1 MSIHVVA
8 VNRKAYYDYHVVE
21 SLEAGIAL
29 TGTEI
34 KSVRA
39 GAVNLREA
47 YAQVEKGEVWL
58 LNAHIARYEAGNRNN
73 HEPTRPRRLLLHR
86 RQIHDLE
93 RQIQEKGV
101 TLIPLKL
108 YLKDQLAKVEL
119 GLVRGKKQYDKRES
133 IARREAERDIARA
146 VRREVL
152 APGR

>member
-8 VNRKAYYDYHVVE
+8 MNRKAYYDYHVLE

-47 YAQVEKGEVWL
+47 YAQVVEGEVWL
-58 LNAHIARYEAGNRNN
+58 LNTHIARYEAGNRNN

-86 RQIHDLE
+86 RQIHELQ

-133 IARREAERDIARA
+133 IARREAEREMARA
-146 VRREVL
+146 VRREAL

>member
-1 MSIHVVA
+1 VSIHVVA
-8 VNRKAYYDYHVVE
+8 MNRKAYYDYHVLE

-47 YAQVEKGEVWL
+47 YAQVVEGEVWL
-58 LNAHIARYEAGNRNN
+58 LNTHIARYEAGNRNN

-86 RQIHDLE
+86 RQIHELQ

-146 VRREVL
+146 VRREAL

>member
-1 MSIHVVA
+1 M
-8 VNRKAYYDYHVVE
+8 NRKAYYDFHVLE

-47 YAQVEKGEVWL
+47 YAQVVEGEVWL
-58 LNAHIARYEAGNRNN
+58 LNTHIARYEAGNRNN

-86 RQIHDLE
+86 RQIHELQ

-133 IARREAERDIARA
+133 IARREAEREMARA
-146 VRREVL
+146 VRREAL